1 MGQLTKRVDVSHFL
15 DVKDRIKANLD
26 EMRRLNDECVQLY
39 KSLEKKD
46 HVLDVM
52 RGNMRFSYR
61 DALYTIFGSL
71 SHIVISSHPDRLKM
85 TADDIHD
92 SNMMIIDH
100 GAWKDLFDHMEAW
113 KILGEGK
120 QRKFQALSST
130 PHNVPEFTLDNVQST
145 LDSIGANRGQ
155 YLYERILEVFDRQ
168 LDSGKR
174 SNKAH
179 RIGERV
185 ILTSG
190 TAGEL
195 DRINL
200 LVLNILGLPVP
211 RNGDR
216 IHNRI
221 GSAAF
226 LKKSLEVENDVLRA
240 KLFKNGNIHVWFHG
254 EGLKA
259 LGIMNDTLAAMH
271 ERSIG
276 RSV

>member
-1 MGQLTKRVDVSHFL
+1 MGQLVKRVDIHHFL
-15 DVKDRIKANLD
+15 SVKDRIKANLD

-39 KSLEKKD
+39 KSLERKD
-46 HVLDVM
+46 HVIDAMQGHM
-52 RGNMRFSYR
+52 RHSYR
-61 DALYTIFGSL
+61 DALYTIFGAL
-71 SHIVISSHPDRLKM
+71 NHVVIDVHPDRLEM
-85 TADDIHD
+85 TADDIHN
-92 SNMMIIDH
+92 SNMRIIDH
-100 GAWKDLFDHMEAW
+100 GAWKDLFDHLEAW
-113 KILGEGK
+113 KLLGEEK
-120 QRKFQALSST
+120 RSEFHDLSSM
-130 PHNVPEFTLDNVQST
+130 PHNVPEFTIHNVQAT

-168 LDSGKR
+168 LGSGKR

-179 RIGERV
+179 KIGEKV
-185 ILTSG
+185 ILASG

-211 RNGDR
+211 RNGKR

-221 GSAAF
+221 SSAALF
-226 LKKSLEVENDVLRA
+226 KQSAEAENDVLRA

-254 EGLKA
+254 EGLRA
-259 LGIMNDTLAAMH
+259 LEIMNDTLAAMH

-276 RSV
+276 RRV